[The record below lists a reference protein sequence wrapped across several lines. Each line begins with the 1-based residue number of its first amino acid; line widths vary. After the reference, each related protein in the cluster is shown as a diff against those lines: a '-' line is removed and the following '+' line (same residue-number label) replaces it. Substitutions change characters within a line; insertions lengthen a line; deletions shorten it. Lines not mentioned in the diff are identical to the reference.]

1 MLEDDTSGSLYES
14 SELSVNKTLAILFT
28 WFCSSPSISKEA
40 FSGLLNLL
48 HNFVLPKDNK
58 LPSSYPQAR
67 SVIHNVLVPVEEY
80 HCCIN
85 DCIIFRNGSEGSFES
100 LTRCP
105 QCDAERYHPH
115 TSVARKTFK
124 YIPLG
129 PRIKKMFAS
138 RRVSNLIQSHGGEHA
153 DNVTC
158 ISDLHQTHTW
168 KSVYSSD
175 GPFTGDPRGICL
187 SLCTDGTNPFSKEKK
202 SYSMWP
208 ITLTMLNLPFHVRIL
223 SKSILLAGII
233 PGKSEPQSIDPY
245 VEILVDEI
253 IRLNGMKC
261 YDAYK
266 DEEFHLK
273 VGILMHV
280 LDYPGHNKLFHCHGE
295 YLHR

>member
-105 QCDAERYHPH
+105 QCDD
-115 TSVARKTFK
+115 
-124 YIPLG
+124 
-129 PRIKKMFAS
+129 
-138 RRVSNLIQSHGGEHA
+138 GGEHA